1 MTDTKKG
8 ILKALNHFAY
18 LRDKKQ
24 VFMDAVEFNALMLS
38 AKTDDYRLNERLLR
52 AQDIYADY
60 HKNNQDFKNFKAV
73 SDGIYN
79 LLSGMTDHFGDH
91 LGEIYM
97 EIAGNSKAAGQYFT
111 PYHVSKMMAMITLG
125 EKPAEEKVFTLNEP
139 CCGSGGMVVAAA
151 DVWTEQGYNYAN
163 NALVVA
169 NDVDRNCVL
178 MSYLQISFTGMPA
191 IIKHQDTL
199 TQKTWD
205 RFITPAFALQYPKFK
220 RVYDGLSDQYEM

>member
-18 LRDKKQ
+18 MRDKKQ

-38 AKTDDYRLNERLLR
+38 AKTDDYRLDERLAR

-60 HKNNQDFKNFKAV
+60 KANEQDFKNFQAI
-73 SDGIYN
+73 SDGIYIM
-79 LLSGMTDHFGDH
+79 LSGMIDHFGDY

-97 EIAGNSKAAGQYFT
+97 ELNGKSKAVGQFFT
-111 PYHVSKMMAMITLG
+111 PYNVSKMMAMITLG
-125 EKPAEEKVFTLNEP
+125 EKPNGEKIVTLNEP
-139 CCGSGGMVVAAA
+139 ACGSGGMIVAAA
-151 DVWTEQGYNYAN
+151 DVWTEQGFNYTD
-163 NALVVA
+163 NALVLA

-178 MSYLQISFTGMPA
+178 MSYLQISFAGMPA
-191 IIKHQDTL
+191 VIKHQDTL
-199 TQKTWD
+199 TQVTWD

-220 RVYDGLSDQYEM
+220 RVYDDLSKRPEM